1 MLRISARRSLFAFL
15 LLFAVIALPSVVLA
29 HHAWRDYHWAR
40 TANPFTVRMGNNVGT
55 AWQTALSNASSEWN
69 NSAVVHNQVVAG
81 GTTPRNCRPTS
92 GRDEICSAAYGN
104 TGWLGVAQVW
114 LTTGDHI
121 AQATVKL
128 NDSYF
133 GVGSRYN
140 TPEWRALV
148 TCQEIG
154 HTFGLDHQDTNFNNA
169 NLGTCMDYTNNPLG
183 PPSNTSPNAGDYN
196 QLLCIYAPADA
207 GRTLTSTNHS
217 CTGTGHLDS
226 FTTVSQVTKM
236 PAAMTMVDYSQPNQ
250 WGKLVSGSPTLGTST
265 YDLDFG
271 HGNHIVTHV
280 LWAK

>member
-1 MLRISARRSLFAFL
+1 MYRISARRSTLAL
-15 LLFAVIALPSVVLA
+15 LLLLALVALPSVVFA
-29 HHAWRDYHWAR
+29 HHSWSTYHWAR
-40 TANPFTVRMGNNVGT
+40 TANPITVKMGNNVSS

-69 NSAVVHNQVVAG
+69 NSSVVHNQVVAG
-81 GTTPRNCRPTS
+81 GANPRNCRPTS
-92 GRDEICSAAYGN
+92 GRDQICSAAYGN
-104 TGWLGVAQVW
+104 TGWLGVAQIW
-114 LTTGDHI
+114 LTTGNHI
-121 AQATVKL
+121 AQGTVKL

-133 GVGSRYN
+133 GVGSQYN

-169 NLGTCMDYTNNPLG
+169 NLGTCMDYTNSPLG
-183 PPSNTSPNAGDYN
+183 PPANTSPNKGDYD
-196 QLLCIYAPADA
+196 QLQCIYDPAVA
-207 GRTLTSTNHS
+207 GQTLSTSTHS

-226 FTTVSQVTKM
+226 FTSVGQTVKM
-236 PAAMTMVDYSQPNQ
+236 PAAMTIVDYGDPGQ
-250 WGKLVSGSPTLGTST
+250 WGKLVSGSRASGTST